1 MKWNSFLLSLLL
13 AVGVAIAH
21 PSPGTAQTPAPAP
34 VQAARES
41 PEAHKL
47 FVEGRDLHDD
57 GKYADA
63 EKKFREALSKYP
75 KADQSDRT
83 AYYLI
88 TTLEKLRRVLD
99 ARIEIDNFRKNYPG
113 SRWRQDV
120 EERSMALGHTATGGL
135 FGGGLSIETPA
146 WSPIDRELQEV
157 VDATRSGVNANRIV
171 TPPLPPTASWR
182 AEVLRQIIALDPEK
196 GIENAR
202 EFLKTDPSDPAIIAN
217 LGNIANSN
225 SPQALPFLLTLV
237 GNAAASPNTRTNAF
251 FWATR
256 RTDKEQ
262 LAKALM
268 DLLAKKENES
278 IVNVALFRM
287 SITEHRAVLEQIAS
301 SSHPEKL
308 TMLEKIYGGGSVQ
321 LRSDLLRAVSRIPD
335 PKALAFI
342 ADAAQND
349 KDAAVRNVAV
359 QALASRRDLNDVKTL
374 ENLLKSLPRT
384 PSTTAPAPVPSAK

>member
-1 MKWNSFLLSLLL
+1 
-13 AVGVAIAH
+13 
-21 PSPGTAQTPAPAP
+21 
-34 VQAARES
+34 
-41 PEAHKL
+41 
-47 FVEGRDLHDD
+47 
-57 GKYADA
+57 
-63 EKKFREALSKYP
+63 
-75 KADQSDRT
+75 
-83 AYYLI
+83 
-88 TTLEKLRRVLD
+88 
-99 ARIEIDNFRKNYPG
+99 
-113 SRWRQDV
+113 
-120 EERSMALGHTATGGL
+120 MALGGIHAAIGGL
-135 FGGGLSIETPA
+135 FGGGFSIVSPA
-146 WSPIDRELQEV
+146 WTQIDRELQEV
-157 VDATRSGVNANRIV
+157 VEATRSGTNVNRII
-171 TPPLPPTASWR
+171 TPTLPPTASWR

-202 EFLKTDPSDPAIIAN
+202 DFLKTDPSDPAIIAN

-225 SPQALPFLLTLV
+225 SPQALPFLLTLA

-278 IVNVALFRM
+278 VVNEALLRM

-308 TMLEKIYGGGSVQ
+308 TMLEKVYGGGSVQ

-349 KDAAVRNVAV
+349 KDAAVRRVAV
-359 QALASRRDLNDVKTL
+359 QALASRKDLNDVKTL

-384 PSTTAPAPVPSAK
+384 PSTTAPTPVPSSK